1 MNMYIVTELMNELN
15 DDFVG
20 IWEIDYGLSSQCK
33 TLVCVC
39 VFCLEGLKEFFF
51 LLEFNIAYMYK
62 FNLKWECV
70 HKLGISSCVWA
81 PEGSGKRS

>member
-20 IWEIDYGLSSQCK
+20 IWEIDYGLSSQYK

-51 LLEFNIAYMYK
+51 F
-62 FNLKWECV
+62 
-70 HKLGISSCVWA
+70 
-81 PEGSGKRS
+81 